1 MNFIPMDADLLPP
14 SDDRIFKTLLT
25 HPDAG
30 QVLVDIISTVI
41 GRKVLIAQVRNNELP
56 AMDIEEKFERFDVNC
71 TVENGDQV
79 DVEMHCS
86 ERQEIGVKRISFIN
100 KYVYYLTDLHSSQ
113 KSKGVKYKYLI
124 RTYQVTFCTE
134 NVLPRRQYFTS
145 MFSLR
150 EEDGKHLTDQI
161 NIIIVE
167 LNKLN
172 QIIKKPIVH
181 LTVFEKWSIFLK
193 YAPDPVH
200 RPLINDIIKD
210 REEIGMAASLLRE
223 ISNDKRERAIARSRR
238 MYETDLISDLL
249 IAEERGEIK
258 GKAEG
263 KLEGREEERT
273 RIMELLNQG
282 LSLDEIKQRI

>member
-86 ERQEIGVKRISFIN
+86 DTLETGDGHENFIN
-100 KYVYYLTDLHSSQ
+100 KYTYYLTDLHSSQ
-113 KSKGVKYKYLI
+113 KSRKVKYKNLK
-124 RTYQVTFCTE
+124 RTYQVTFCTK
-134 NVLPRRQYFTS
+134 NVFPAERGFVSR
-145 MFSLR
+145 FSLR
-150 EEDGKHLTDQI
+150 AEDGMQLTDQI
-161 NIIIVE
+161 NMIIIE
-167 LNKLN
+167 LGKLN
-172 QIIKKPIVH
+172 ETLKKPLEQ
-181 LTVFEKWSIFLK
+181 LTDFEKWSLFFK
-193 YAPDPVH
+193 YAPDPVQ
-200 RPLINDIIKD
+200 RNLINGIIKD
-210 REEIGMAASLLRE
+210 KEEISMAASLLRE
-223 ISNDKRERAIARSRR
+223 ITQDERERAVARSRR
-238 MYETDLISDLL
+238 MYETDMISNLL
-249 IAEERGEIK
+249 TAEERGEIK

-263 KLEGREEERT
+263 RAEGREEERT

-282 LSLDEIKQRI
+282 LSLDEIKKRI